1 MTTTKSKNEA
11 AAPASVRPSSVSKN
25 QQRAFA
31 AHRAKYGSHVATTLN
46 PA

>member
-25 QQRAFA
+25 QHRAFA
-31 AHRAKYGSHVATTLN
+31 AHRAKYGAHVATTLN
-46 PA
+46 HA